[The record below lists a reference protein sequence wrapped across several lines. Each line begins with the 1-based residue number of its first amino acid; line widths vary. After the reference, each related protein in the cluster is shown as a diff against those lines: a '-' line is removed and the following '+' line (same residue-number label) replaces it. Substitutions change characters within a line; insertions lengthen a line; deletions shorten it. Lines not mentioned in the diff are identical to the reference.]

1 MRLKTDAGFMGFTH
15 RRPTK
20 RFAASVSRNDGE
32 KLIDLKGASLLILP
46 SFCTNKEEEDQ
57 QMKHNGIKVVF
68 KVVMF

>member
-1 MRLKTDAGFMGFTH
+1 MGFTH

-32 KLIDLKGASLLILP
+32 KLTDLKGASLLILP
-46 SFCTNKEEEDQ
+46 NFCANKEEEEDQ
-57 QMKHNGIKVVF
+57 QRKHNAIKIVF

>member
-1 MRLKTDAGFMGFTH
+1 MGFTH

-32 KLIDLKGASLLILP
+32 KLTDLKGASLLILP
-46 SFCTNKEEEDQ
+46 SYCANKEEEEEDQ
-57 QMKHNGIKVVF
+57 QRKHNAIKIVF

>member
-1 MRLKTDAGFMGFTH
+1 MGFTH

-32 KLIDLKGASLLILP
+32 KLTDLKGASLLILP
-46 SFCTNKEEEDQ
+46 SFCANKEEEEDQ
-57 QMKHNGIKVVF
+57 QRKHNAIKIVF